1 MSFELLGLK
10 PELLRAV
17 VEKGYTTPTPIQAQ
31 AIPAVLSGR
40 DLIAG
45 AQTGT
50 GKTAAF
56 VLPVLQRLSQEPH
69 TGRAPRALV
78 LTPTRELA
86 AQVAESAC
94 NYGKYAAIR
103 TAVVFGGVSINP
115 QIDAL
120 RSGCDLLVATPG
132 RLLDL
137 AEQRA
142 VDLREVRCFVL
153 DEADRML
160 DMGFIHAIRRVLKLL
175 PAQRQNL
182 MFSATY
188 SDEIRELAQRFL
200 RDPVTVEVAPRNAT
214 ADRVEQAVYRVSKEH
229 KRYLL
234 AHLIK
239 SGNWH
244 QVLVFTRTK
253 HGANRLSQQL
263 ESSGIQA
270 AAIHGNKSQGARV
283 RALADF
289 KENRITALVAT
300 EVAARG
306 LDIKEL
312 PHVVNY
318 ELPNVP
324 EDYVHRIG
332 RTARAGG
339 TGCAVSLVSPD
350 EAPLLRDIEKLL
362 RRSLSVATLP
372 EYPVSAPPPG
382 TKSSEVDPASAQGDD
397 RGDGRRY
404 GGEARQRQDYGR
416 RRGHDPRSQGYNRPP
431 RPDGQGYGDDRRHG
445 RGAPGRGYNHNERGP
460 RHDERRGPEHHQAQA
475 GDYGTTR
482 NQRRDGQ
489 HSPNHNQTRGGDYG
503 TTHGQRRDGQHSP
516 NHNQARG
523 GDYGTTHGQRRDGQ
537 RGPNHNQTAD
547 GTYDRTRGQTL
558 DERHGSSRRQTH
570 GRNYNSTPGQNQS
583 RTDGHRHGHRSQDRD
598 QPRGQGHG
606 YEPSRSGAQQRLGRS
621 PSRGRPNTRDGNSP
635 QGGSRPPR
643 QRRMGSY

>member
-17 VEKGYTTPTPIQAQ
+17 SEKGYTTPSPIQSQ

-56 VLPVLQRLSQEPH
+56 VLPMLQRLTESQQS
-69 TGRAPRALV
+69 GRTPRALV

-86 AQVAESAC
+86 AQVAESARD
-94 NYGKYAAIR
+94 YGKYVSLR
-103 TAVVFGGVSINP
+103 TAVVFGGVSIGP
-115 QIDAL
+115 QINAL
-120 RSGCDLLVATPG
+120 RAGCDLLIATPG

-142 VDLREVRCFVL
+142 VDLRNVEYFVL

-160 DMGFIHAIRRVLKLL
+160 DMGFIHALRRILKLL

-188 SDEIRELAQRFL
+188 SEEIRELAKRFL
-200 RDPVTVEVAPRNAT
+200 RDPATVEVAARNAT
-214 ADRVEQAVYRVSKEH
+214 ADRVDQTVYRVSKDH
-229 KRYLL
+229 KRHLL
-234 AHLIK
+234 AHLI
-239 SGNWH
+239 SDGNWH

-253 HGANRLSQQL
+253 HGANRLAQQL
-263 ESSGIQA
+263 EANGIRS

-289 KENRITALVAT
+289 KDNKVVALVAT

-339 TGCAVSLVSPD
+339 TGSAVSLVSPD
-350 EAPLLRDIEKLL
+350 ETSLLRDIERVL
-362 RRSLSVATLP
+362 RRSLPNSPLP
-372 EYPVSAPPPG
+372 EYPVSASPAG
-382 TKSSEVDPASAQGDD
+382 SSAGDD
-397 RGDGRRY
+397 RPPRRY
-404 GGEARQRQDYGR
+404 GENRNGGGRSGGGGGRPSNGGGRHGGGAGRSGGGGGRDGGRPSSGGGRSFGGGRPGNGGGRPSFGGGRDSARPQASGNSQAGGEANGNQGGR
-416 RRGHDPRSQGYNRPP
+416 AGN
-431 RPDGQGYGDDRRHG
+431 GYG
-445 RGAPGRGYNHNERGP
+445 
-460 RHDERRGPEHHQAQA
+460 
-475 GDYGTTR
+475 
-482 NQRRDGQ
+482 
-489 HSPNHNQTRGGDYG
+489 
-503 TTHGQRRDGQHSP
+503 
-516 NHNQARG
+516 
-523 GDYGTTHGQRRDGQ
+523 
-537 RGPNHNQTAD
+537 
-547 GTYDRTRGQTL
+547 
-558 DERHGSSRRQTH
+558 
-570 GRNYNSTPGQNQS
+570 
-583 RTDGHRHGHRSQDRD
+583 
-598 QPRGQGHG
+598 
-606 YEPSRSGAQQRLGRS
+606 
-621 PSRGRPNTRDGNSP
+621 TRDGNSQSQP
-635 QGGSRPPR
+635 GHSQGHDPRRGQGNGGGYANGGGHGNDARRGGHNHGRPGGAVNGNTNGGGR
-643 QRRMGSY
+643 SSGRRTGSY